1 MATWTAGGGLRK
13 AAILMVSL
21 DPESAAK
28 VMAEFEKPEQERLA
42 REIVRL
48 EGAPAEPAELEVVIR
63 EFLSHHRARAAG
75 GPGGVG
81 AARRILE
88 KIHTPE
94 ETREMLRAVENA
106 LGRTRFEFLR
116 KAELPDLVAFLANE
130 HPQTIALVLSHL
142 PAEQGARLV
151 QALPLPK
158 QQEVVRRLAS
168 LEPTNPAVVEQVEK
182 TLESRLSAYGT
193 RGVRETDG
201 LGAAAALL
209 ARLPRSTERGLIEAL
224 RADDPEFADSLRRRM
239 FRFEL
244 LLRANDR
251 GIQNLLKNVDAPTLS
266 LALKTAG
273 PELRDKFFRN
283 MSPRAAER
291 IREEMEVMGP
301 VRLSEVESAQQGIVD
316 EVLRLEES
324 GELVIEGRGGADT
337 VVG

>member
-1 MATWTAGGGLRK
+1 MATRTAGGLRK

-28 VMAEFEKPEQERLA
+28 VMAEFEKADQERLA

-48 EGAPAEPAELEVVIR
+48 ENAPAEPGELEVVIR
-63 EFLSHHRARAAG
+63 EFIAHHHAHQAG

-94 ETREMLRAVENA
+94 ETKDILRAVETA

-130 HPQTIALVLSHL
+130 HAQTIALVLSHL
-142 PAEQGARLV
+142 PPAQGARLV

-182 TLESRLSAYGT
+182 TLADRLTAYGT
-193 RGVRETDG
+193 RGLQETDG
-201 LGAAAALL
+201 MAAAAALL
-209 ARLPRSTERGLIEAL
+209 GQLPRSIGRGLMEAL
-224 RADDPEFADSLRRRM
+224 RADDPEFADTLRRRM
-239 FRFEL
+239 FRFDL
-244 LLRANDR
+244 LLHANDR
-251 GIQNLLKNVDAPTLS
+251 GIQNLLKNIDTATLS

-273 PELRDKFFRN
+273 PELREKFFGN
-283 MSPRAAER
+283 MSPRAVER

-301 VRLSEVESAQQGIVD
+301 VRLSEVEAAQQGIVD
-316 EVLRLEES
+316 EVLRLEEA
-324 GELVIEGRGGADT
+324 GELAIEGRGGSDT
-337 VVG
+337 VVS

>member
-1 MATWTAGGGLRK
+1 MVMRTAAGGLRK
-13 AAILMVSL
+13 AAILMVAL
-21 DPESAAK
+21 DPESAGK
-28 VMAEFEKPEQERLA
+28 LMAEFEKADQERLA

-48 EGAPAEPAELEVVIR
+48 ENAPAEPGELEIVIR
-63 EFLSHHRARAAG
+63 EFISHHQSHLAG

-94 ETREMLRAVENA
+94 ETRDILKAVESA

-130 HPQTIALVLSHL
+130 HAQTIALVLSHL
-142 PAEQGARLV
+142 PPAQGAKLV

-168 LEPTNPAVVEQVEK
+168 LEPTSPAVVEQVEK

-193 RGVRETDG
+193 RGLQETDG
-201 LGAAAALL
+201 LAVAAALL
-209 ARLPRSTERGLIEAL
+209 GQLPRAMERGLLEAL
-224 RADDPEFADSLRRRM
+224 RADDPEFADTLRRRM
-239 FRFEL
+239 FRFDL
-244 LLRANDR
+244 LLHANDR
-251 GIQNLLKNVDAPTLS
+251 GIQNLLKNIDTATLA

-273 PELRDKFFRN
+273 PELREKFFRN
-283 MSPRAAER
+283 MSPRAVER

-301 VRLSEVESAQQGIVD
+301 VRLSEVEAAQQAIGD
-316 EVLRLEES
+316 EVLRLEEA
-324 GELVIEGRGGADT
+324 GELAIEGRGGSDT
-337 VVG
+337 VVV

>member
-1 MATWTAGGGLRK
+1 MAMRTAGGGLRR

-21 DPESAAK
+21 DPESASK
-28 VMAEFEKPEQERLA
+28 LLAEFEKGDQERLA

-48 EGAPAEPAELEVVIR
+48 ENAPAEPGELEIVIR
-63 EFLSHHRARAAG
+63 EFLSHHQSQQAG
-75 GPGGVG
+75 GPGGVR

-94 ETREMLRAVENA
+94 ETREILKAVESA

-130 HPQTIALVLSHL
+130 HAQTIALVLSHL
-142 PAEQGARLV
+142 PPAQGAKLV

-168 LEPTNPAVVEQVEK
+168 LEPTSPSVVEQVEK

-193 RGVRETDG
+193 RGLQETDG
-201 LGAAAALL
+201 LAAAAALL
-209 ARLPRSTERGLIEAL
+209 GQLPRAMERGLLEAL
-224 RADDPEFADSLRRRM
+224 RADDPEFADTLRRRM
-239 FRFEL
+239 FRFDL
-244 LLRANDR
+244 LLHANDR
-251 GIQNLLKNVDAPTLS
+251 GIQSLLKNIDTATLA

-273 PELRDKFFRN
+273 PELREKFFRN
-283 MSPRAAER
+283 MSPRAVER

-301 VRLSEVESAQQGIVD
+301 VRLSEVEAAQQAIGD
-316 EVLRLEES
+316 EVLRLEEA
-324 GELVIEGRGGADT
+324 GELAIEGRGGSDT
-337 VVG
+337 VVA